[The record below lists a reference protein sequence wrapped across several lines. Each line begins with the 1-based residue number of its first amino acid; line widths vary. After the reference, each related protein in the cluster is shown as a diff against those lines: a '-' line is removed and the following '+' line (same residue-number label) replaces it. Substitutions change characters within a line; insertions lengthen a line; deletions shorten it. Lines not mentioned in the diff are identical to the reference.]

1 MLSFIVRRLLQAI
14 PVFAGIVLIC
24 FVLLKLSGDPVNLLV
39 SPRASEMERQK
50 KREQLGID
58 RPWYIQLARYFKGD
72 LGKSYRHDRPVRD
85 MILEGAAVTGRLA
98 LGAMTVAVAL
108 GLCAGL
114 LSANKPHSLVDYAS
128 AAASSV
134 GVSIPAFWL
143 AMLLVLVFSV
153 KLQWLPLPR
162 PAIGGLQYFVIPV
175 ITLGLIYT
183 SLIARLTRGCLLE
196 ALSQDYIRTARA
208 KGLGRAQVLLG
219 HAFPNALV
227 PVVTVIGTE
236 FAGLLT
242 GAVLTETACALP
254 GLGRV
259 VFQAIME
266 RDHPVIIGGCLF
278 FAVVFVSA
286 NLAVDMLYGFMDPRI
301 RPGET
306 ADERR

>member
-1 MLSFIVRRLLQAI
+1 MFAFIVRRLLQSI
-14 PVFAGIVLIC
+14 PVFIGIILIC
-24 FVLLKLSGDPVNLLV
+24 FALLKLSGDPVNLIA

-50 KREQLGID
+50 IRERLGID
-58 RPWYIQLARYFKGD
+58 QPWHVQLARYFKGD

-85 MILEGAAVTGRLA
+85 MVLEGAAVTARLA
-98 LGAMTVAVAL
+98 LGAMTLAVAL
-108 GLCAGL
+108 GLFFGL
-114 LSANKPHSLVDYAS
+114 LSAHKPRSLVDYAS
-128 AAASSV
+128 AAAASI

-143 AMLLVLVFSV
+143 AMLLILIFAV
-153 KLQWLPLPR
+153 KLEWLPLPR
-162 PAIGGLQYFVIPV
+162 PGMGQLRYFIIPV

-196 ALSQDYIRTARA
+196 CLSQDYIRTASA
-208 KGLGRAQVLLG
+208 KGLSRARVLLD

-227 PVVTVIGTE
+227 PVVTVIGTS

-259 VFQAIME
+259 VFQAITE

-278 FAVVFVSA
+278 FAVVFVTM
-286 NLAVDMLYGFMDPRI
+286 NLVVDMLYGLMDPRI
-301 RPGET
+301 RHHG
-306 ADERR
+306 

>member
-1 MLSFIVRRLLQAI
+1 MFAFIVRRLLQSI
-14 PVFAGIVLIC
+14 PVFVGIILIC
-24 FVLLKLSGDPVNLLV
+24 FALLKLAGDPVNLIA

-50 KREQLGID
+50 IRERLGID
-58 RPWYIQLARYFKGD
+58 QPWHVQLARYFKGD

-85 MILEGAAVTGRLA
+85 MVLEGAAVTARLA
-98 LGAMTVAVAL
+98 LGAMTLAVAL
-108 GLCAGL
+108 GLFFGL
-114 LSANKPHSLVDYAS
+114 LSAHKPRSLVDYAS
-128 AAASSV
+128 ATAASI

-143 AMLLVLVFSV
+143 AMLLILVFAV
-153 KLQWLPLPR
+153 KLEWLPLPR
-162 PAIGGLQYFVIPV
+162 PGMGQLRYFIIPV

-196 ALSQDYIRTARA
+196 CLSQDYIRTASA
-208 KGLGRAQVLLG
+208 KGLSRARVLLD

-227 PVVTVIGTE
+227 PVVTVIGTS

-259 VFQAIME
+259 VFQAITE

-278 FAVVFVSA
+278 FAVVFVTM
-286 NLAVDMLYGFMDPRI
+286 NLVVDMLYGLMDPRI
-301 RPGET
+301 RHHG
-306 ADERR
+306 

>member
-1 MLSFIVRRLLQAI
+1 MLPFIARRLIQSI
-14 PVFAGIVLIC
+14 PVSVGIVLIC
-24 FVLLKLSGDPVNLLV
+24 FALLKLSGDPVNLLV

-50 KREQLGID
+50 KREQLGLD
-58 RPWYIQLARYFKGD
+58 QPWYAQLTRYFRGD
-72 LGKSYRHDRPVRD
+72 LGRSYRHARPVRD

-108 GLCAGL
+108 GLLLGL
-114 LSANKPHSLVDYAS
+114 LSAHRPRSLVDYAS
-128 AAASSV
+128 ATAASV

-143 AMLLVLVFSV
+143 AMLLVLVFAV

-162 PAIGGLQYFVIPV
+162 PGIGGLQYFIIPV

-196 ALSQDYIRTARA
+196 ALAQDYVRAARA
-208 KGLGRAQVLLG
+208 KGLSRTRALLN
-219 HAFPNALV
+219 HAFPNALA
-227 PVVTVIGTE
+227 PIVTVIGTE

-259 VFQAIME
+259 VFQAITE

-278 FAVVFVSA
+278 FAFVFVAA
-286 NLAVDMLYGFMDPRI
+286 NLAVDMLYGLMDPRI
-301 RPGET
+301 RQHG
-306 ADERR
+306 